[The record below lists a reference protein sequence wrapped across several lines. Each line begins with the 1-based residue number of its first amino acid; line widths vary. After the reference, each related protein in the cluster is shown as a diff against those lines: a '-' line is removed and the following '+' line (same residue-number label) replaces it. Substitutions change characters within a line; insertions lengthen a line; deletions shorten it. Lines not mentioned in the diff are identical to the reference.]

1 MLLFEGDNTQLPILG
16 NSIGSGKVATR
27 CTPCGTQ
34 TQESFYWWL
43 EKVFI
48 PHVNEKRETGEWALL
63 ILDNHSSHTSVST
76 IRWLIQQKI
85 ILWFPVTD
93 TTQFTMP
100 LDISVFV
107 ALKKKSA
114 KIRRIYYDQLKNY
127 SDQVVPLT
135 MMMVE
140 ATFSKRTITRGFIEA
155 GYIRK
160 NDTGEAIPQVFV
172 EALLKHMTP
181 LADLRKEMMEAG
193 KDATSEHP
201 VLVPEAGEA
210 LLDSRLKS
218 LKLEKLRR
226 MYDTCFRKGK
236 SSIPKRSAC
245 SGELVDQTWAD
256 DMERL
261 DNFAKEDKI
270 RQKKA
275 SEEAKKE
282 RAKKS
287 REKKEET
294 AKENERIKKAR
305 SDINLVE
312 IDSRKKVTEIR
323 KLELKLKKHEETIK
337 KLKTKLKKRKKNNG
351 TGRES
356 KKAKTK
362 SSSD

>member
-1 MLLFEGDNTQLPILG
+1 
-16 NSIGSGKVATR
+16 
-27 CTPCGTQ
+27 
-34 TQESFYWWL
+34 
-43 EKVFI
+43 
-48 PHVNEKRETGEWALL
+48 
-63 ILDNHSSHTSVST
+63 
-76 IRWLIQQKI
+76 
-85 ILWFPVTD
+85 
-93 TTQFTMP
+93 MP

-114 KIRRIYYDQLKNY
+114 KIRRIYYDELKNY

-245 SGELVDQTWAD
+245 VVSWSTRFVTTWRRVPSRTTSGQLRPGISHVPVRAH
-256 DMERL
+256 
-261 DNFAKEDKI
+261 F
-270 RQKKA
+270 
-275 SEEAKKE
+275 SEA
-282 RAKKS
+282 
-287 REKKEET
+287 
-294 AKENERIKKAR
+294 
-305 SDINLVE
+305 V
-312 IDSRKKVTEIR
+312 
-323 KLELKLKKHEETIK
+323 
-337 KLKTKLKKRKKNNG
+337 
-351 TGRES
+351 
-356 KKAKTK
+356 
-362 SSSD
+362 

>member
-16 NSIGSGKVATR
+16 NSFGSGKVATR
-27 CTPCGTQ
+27 CTPCGMQ

-226 MYDTCFRKGK
+226 MYDTCFWKGK

-245 SGELVDQTWAD
+245 VVSWSIRHGQMIWNDWTILP
-256 DMERL
+256 
-261 DNFAKEDKI
+261 KKI
-270 RQKKA
+270 K
-275 SEEAKKE
+275 
-282 RAKKS
+282 
-287 REKKEET
+287 
-294 AKENERIKKAR
+294 
-305 SDINLVE
+305 
-312 IDSRKKVTEIR
+312 
-323 KLELKLKKHEETIK
+323 
-337 KLKTKLKKRKKNNG
+337 
-351 TGRES
+351 
-356 KKAKTK
+356 
-362 SSSD
+362 